1 MKTKILK
8 AILYLVGWI
17 LSIIN
22 IGPLGLRLMNQ
33 PSNLYLIL
41 GILLTIALISIAFT
55 CSWRFGQTIAQII
68 LEYKTKKENK

>member
-41 GILLTIALISIAFT
+41 GVLISIALISTAFI
-55 CSWRFGQTIAQII
+55 CACNFGRTIAQII
-68 LEYKTKKENK
+68 IEYRTNKENK

>member
-41 GILLTIALISIAFT
+41 GVLISITLISTAFI
-55 CSWRFGQTIAQII
+55 CAWNFGRIVAQII
-68 LEYKTKKENK
+68 I

>member
-41 GILLTIALISIAFT
+41 GVLISIALISTAFI
-55 CSWRFGQTIAQII
+55 CAWNFGRIVAQII
-68 LEYKTKKENK
+68 IEYRTNKENK